1 LIHQYFIDRLTDPEI
16 LERRY
21 PVILNKFCLAE
32 GSGGQGKFRGGEGVL
47 RQVFCFVSKRIQV
60 YKTMPVRI
68 WTL

>member
-1 LIHQYFIDRLTDPEI
+1 MFSSLEYQCILCQVSLYGTCVSTFCIGRLTDPEI

-47 RQVFCFVSKRIQV
+47 R
-60 YKTMPVRI
+60 
-68 WTL
+68 